1 MTQNDTLNPSP
12 SKYMALPVVVAVS
25 LVVQALASM
34 SAILPSA
41 IAPELAAALGV
52 PGSLIGFQ
60 VSCVYIGAMAAS
72 LVGGVFVRRFGA
84 LRCFQMA
91 LFFVAIG
98 GAMSAIPL
106 LLAVGVG
113 GGIVGL
119 GYGLTNPPSSHL
131 LMKVTT
137 PKNRNLVFSIKQ
149 TGVPLGGVVAGLIG
163 PWVALQ
169 FGWQMVLASGAFVS
183 LTLMIG
189 ISIFRPYWDTDR
201 DAKAI
206 LRVNPLRDVGIV
218 WEYKGLRWVSLSAFS
233 FAAMQVGLSTFAVT
247 MLVGDLNFSLIEAG
261 VVLAVMQ
268 AAGVMGR
275 VLWGWVADHS
285 GNPSGVLAAITSITV
300 ICALTMVLL
309 DAKTPIAFVYIL
321 LVTIGMTA
329 IGWNG
334 VFLAEIAHLA
344 PTGLISS
351 ATGGAMV
358 ITYAGVMLGPAAM
371 SSIYGY
377 AGSYTLTFG
386 LFAVIPLAGLFFVF
400 RARKF
405 SNTKRT
411 D

>member
-60 VSCVYIGAMAAS
+60 VSCVYIGAMATS

-386 LFAVIPLAGLFFVF
+386 LFSVIPLAGLFFVF

>member
-1 MTQNDTLNPSP
+1 MTQNNPLDPSS

-60 VSCVYIGAMAAS
+60 VSCIYIGAMASS
-72 LVGGVFVRRFGA
+72 LVGGVLVRRFGA

-137 PKNRNLVFSIKQ
+137 PMNRNLVFSIKQ
-149 TGVPLGGVVAGLIG
+149 TGVPLGGVIAGLIG

-169 FGWQMVLASGAFVS
+169 FGWQMVLVSGAFVS
-183 LTLMIG
+183 LTLMIF

-201 DAKAI
+201 DAMTI
-206 LRVNPLRDVGIV
+206 LRVNPFKDVGIV
-218 WEYKGLRWVSLSAFS
+218 WKYKGLRWVSLSAFS

-247 MLVGDLNFSLIEAG
+247 MLVSDLNFSLIEAG

-268 AAGVMGR
+268 AAGVSGR
-275 VLWGWVADHS
+275 VLWGWVADRS
-285 GNPSGVLAAITSITV
+285 GNPSGVLAAITFITV

-309 DAKTPIAFVYIL
+309 DANTPIAFVYVL

-371 SSIYGY
+371 AIIYGY

-386 LFAVIPLAGLFFVF
+386 LFAVIPLAGLYFLFE
-400 RARKF
+400 ARKF
-405 SNTKRT
+405 SHKKRT
-411 D
+411 H

>member
-1 MTQNDTLNPSP
+1 
-12 SKYMALPVVVAVS
+12 
-25 LVVQALASM
+25 
-34 SAILPSA
+34 
-41 IAPELAAALGV
+41 
-52 PGSLIGFQ
+52 
-60 VSCVYIGAMAAS
+60 
-72 LVGGVFVRRFGA
+72 

-137 PKNRNLVFSIKQ
+137 PNNRNLVFSIKQ

-169 FGWQMVLASGAFVS
+169 FGWQMVLVSGALVS
-183 LTLMIG
+183 LTLMIF

-201 DAKAI
+201 DAKAT
-206 LRVNPLRDVGIV
+206 LRVNPLKDIGIV
-218 WEYKGLRWVSLSAFS
+218 WKYKGLRWVSLSAFS

-261 VVLAVMQ
+261 VILAVMQ
-268 AAGVMGR
+268 AAGVTGR
-275 VLWGWVADHS
+275 VLWGWVADCS
-285 GNPSGVLAAITSITV
+285 GNPNGVLAAITFITV
-300 ICALTMVLL
+300 ICALTMVIL
-309 DAKTPIAFVYIL
+309 DGNTPIAFVYVL
-321 LVTIGMTA
+321 LVTMGMTA

-344 PTGLISS
+344 PMGLISS

-358 ITYAGVMLGPAAM
+358 ITYAGVMIGPAAM
-371 SSIYGY
+371 ASVYDY

-386 LFAVIPLAGLFFVF
+386 LFSVIPLAGLFFVF
-400 RARKF
+400 QARKF
-405 SNTKRT
+405 TNTKRT
-411 D
+411 H

>member
-60 VSCVYIGAMAAS
+60 VSCVYIGAMATS

-183 LTLMIG
+183 LTFMIG

>member
-386 LFAVIPLAGLFFVF
+386 LFSVIPLAGLFFVF